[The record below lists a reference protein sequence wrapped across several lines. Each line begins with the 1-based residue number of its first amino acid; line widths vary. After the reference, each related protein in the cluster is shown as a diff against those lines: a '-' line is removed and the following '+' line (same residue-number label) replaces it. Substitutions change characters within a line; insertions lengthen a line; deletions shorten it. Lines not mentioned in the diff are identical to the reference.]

1 MHQSESEALERAAA
15 VTDLAVEVFHSRE
28 RTACWMSKRN
38 VALGGASPAMLCD
51 TEFGATQVRRL
62 LKALEWGGPV

>member
-1 MHQSESEALERAAA
+1 
-15 VTDLAVEVFHSRE
+15 
-28 RTACWMSKRN
+28 MSKRN